1 MDLKLHR
8 PHASCAH
15 TGRPLVSGE
24 LFYSCLVRSKGK
36 LDRIDCCSE
45 AWQGPPEQTLAWW
58 RSLYAT
64 PEAGGSSLAPPDVLL
79 DVLEQLEDK
88 PEDAALRYL
97 VALQLV
103 RRKVLRILDRQ
114 GLGHGAKLAP
124 SDQLVLACRK
134 RDTQYNVQVVV
145 PQGTE
150 AVGLEERLS
159 SLLWSGG
166 AA

>member
-45 AWQGPPEQTLAWW
+45 AWQ

-114 GLGHGAKLAP
+114 GLGHGVKLAP

>member
-1 MDLKLHR
+1 
-8 PHASCAH
+8 
-15 TGRPLVSGE
+15 
-24 LFYSCLVRSKGK
+24 
-36 LDRIDCCSE
+36 
-45 AWQGPPEQTLAWW
+45 
-58 RSLYAT
+58 
-64 PEAGGSSLAPPDVLL
+64 
-79 DVLEQLEDK
+79 VLEQLEDK

-114 GLGHGAKLAP
+114 GLGHGVKLAP